1 MYLSSISSLIAKG
14 LNTYVTKVFLFFVCI
29 TCVKSL
35 CSPEAEVA
43 GGLRGQDEQQHG
55 NKHRHCGISYKPGEG
70 EVEGLGEDS

>member
-1 MYLSSISSLIAKG
+1 MYVC
-14 LNTYVTKVFLFFVCI
+14 YVCVCVFMNACVCI

-55 NKHRHCGISYKPGEG
+55 NKHCHCGISYKPGGG
-70 EVEGLGEDS
+70 EAEGLGEDG